1 MLRQIMINCEINS
14 LFDVRCC
21 NINFEANINC
31 WSVEAQLTGN
41 HSKFR
46 SINYIQEIFL
56 YFSLSRV
63 YLIYFPNSYCISYLQ
78 RDYLSKPKVL
88 HWMPVEWPLTSQC
101 LLFASPWSVC
111 RQYRHF
117 YRITH
122 FTILGT
128 RTSQST
134 LCSFITT
141 TTPPP

>member
-14 LFDVRCC
+14 LFDIRCC
-21 NINFEANINC
+21 NTNFEADINC

-41 HSKFR
+41 HSKYR
-46 SINYIQEIFL
+46 SINYIQEFFFIFQL
-56 YFSLSRV
+56 MESLFDFFS
-63 YLIYFPNSYCISYLQ
+63 NSYCISYLQ
-78 RDYLSKPKVL
+78 RDYLSKPKVP

-101 LLFASPWSVC
+101 LLFASQWSAC

-122 FTILGT
+122 FTILGM
-128 RTSQST
+128 RTSLST
-134 LCSFITT
+134 LCSSIIT

>member
-14 LFDVRCC
+14 LFDIRCC
-21 NINFEANINC
+21 NTNFEADINC
-31 WSVEAQLTGN
+31 WSVEAQLAGN
-41 HSKFR
+41 HSKYR
-46 SINYIQEIFL
+46 SINYIQEIFF
-56 YFSLSRV
+56 YFQLMESLFDFFS
-63 YLIYFPNSYCISYLQ
+63 NNYCISYLQ
-78 RDYLSKPKVL
+78 RDYLSKPKVP

-101 LLFASPWSVC
+101 LLFASQWSAC

-128 RTSQST
+128 RTSLST
-134 LCSFITT
+134 LCSSIIT